1 MTGKIVAFGLFGFPL
16 IFGAALYYFQ
26 YYYYYSDVTDIT
38 SITVQER
45 VIDVEDYVGID
56 ATSSNLKMRGCFSV
70 DTADFEGLEL
80 TDAATPLTPP
90 PWFDC
95 YDAERLTLDLQAGA
109 AVAYMAEKEEKDGM
123 DLMVAVYPDGRAYQ
137 WRQLNDKYQ
146 E

>member
-26 YYYYYSDVTDIT
+26 YYYYYTDVTDIT

-56 ATSSNLKMRGCFSV
+56 ATSSNLKMRGCFRV

-95 YDAERLTLDLQAGA
+95 YDAERITLDLQAGA
-109 AVAYMAEKEEKDGM
+109 AVAYLAKKEEKDGM

>member
-1 MTGKIVAFGLFGFPL
+1 MTGKLVAFGLFGFPL

-26 YYYYYSDVTDIT
+26 YYYYYDDVTDIT

-45 VIDVEDYVGID
+45 VIEVENYVGID
-56 ATSSNLKMRGCFSV
+56 ATSSNLKMRGCFLVSP
-70 DTADFEGLEL
+70 ADFQGLDM

-95 YDAERLTLDLQAGA
+95 YNAERITLDLQAGA
-109 AVAYMAEKEEKDGM
+109 AVAYLAKMADKEGM
-123 DLMVAVYPDGRAYQ
+123 DLMVAVYPDGRAFR
-137 WRQLNDKYQ
+137 WRQLNDTYQ